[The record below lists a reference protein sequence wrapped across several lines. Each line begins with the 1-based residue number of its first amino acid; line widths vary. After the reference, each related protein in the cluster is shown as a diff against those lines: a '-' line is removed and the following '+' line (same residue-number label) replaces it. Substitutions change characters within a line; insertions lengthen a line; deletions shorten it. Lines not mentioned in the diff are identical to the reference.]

1 MAQIL
6 SFDFVG
12 DLPAVAAPSVAA
24 RVVIPE
30 APAALR
36 WSASATVVRGVRRDS
51 VACSWC
57 AGCDLDGLCDHDECA
72 SRPETDFRF
81 YERLYKGG
89 ALFASRQ
96 RFPNLGSYIDLLK
109 SQNWL

>member
-1 MAQIL
+1 MAQLL

-12 DLPAVAAPSVAA
+12 SLPAVKVAEVSA
-24 RVVIPE
+24 RVVVQE

-36 WSASATVVRGVRRDS
+36 WPASAPVVRGVRRDS
-51 VACSWC
+51 VACRWC
-57 AGCDLDGLCDHDECA
+57 AGCDYDGLCDHDECA

-81 YERLYKGG
+81 FERLYKGG
-89 ALFASRQ
+89 ALLASRQ
-96 RFPNLGSYIDLLK
+96 RFPDLGVYIDLLK